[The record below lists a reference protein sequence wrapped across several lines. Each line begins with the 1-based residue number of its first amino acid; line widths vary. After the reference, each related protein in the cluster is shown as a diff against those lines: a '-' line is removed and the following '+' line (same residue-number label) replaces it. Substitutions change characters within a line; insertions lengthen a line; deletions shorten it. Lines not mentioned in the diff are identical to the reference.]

1 MSKALP
7 KLPGRERQA
16 ARVTRAPSAVFGA
29 LAESG
34 RLRTVAIEAIAPNPK
49 QPRRRF
55 DEAKLQWLAESIA
68 ARGVLQPPTVRATDV
83 DGQWELV
90 AGERRLRAAKLA
102 GLVELEV
109 LVKDVDAAGSL
120 EDALLENVAREN
132 LSPVEEAHA
141 YVLIIED
148 LGVTREELG
157 RRIGVS
163 RATISNHLRLLD
175 LPDEALDLLDQGEL
189 TFAHGRALL
198 MCDDHET
205 RRALAVRAAAEGWS
219 TRELEAAAR
228 AAGAPRTRR
237 PRAAPSTDQLAFAQR
252 FGEALS
258 HASGVDLS
266 VRGTADD
273 KYTITVEGIDNART
287 LATRLA
293 GDKFNADL

>member
-16 ARVTRAPSAVFGA
+16 ARVTRGPSAVFGA
-29 LAESG
+29 LADSG
-34 RLRTVAIEAIAPNPK
+34 RLRTVAIDAIAPNPK

-55 DEAKLQWLAESIA
+55 DEAKLQWLAESIS
-68 ARGVLQPPTVRATDV
+68 ARGVLQPPTVRDV
-83 DGQWELV
+83 DGQWVLV

-102 GLVELEV
+102 GLVEIEV

-141 YVLIIED
+141 YDLIIED

-163 RATISNHLRLLD
+163 RVTISNHLRLLD

-198 MCDDHET
+198 MTDDHET
-205 RRALAVRAAAEGWS
+205 RKALAVRAAAEGWS

-273 KYTITVEGIDNART
+273 KYTITVEGIDNARM